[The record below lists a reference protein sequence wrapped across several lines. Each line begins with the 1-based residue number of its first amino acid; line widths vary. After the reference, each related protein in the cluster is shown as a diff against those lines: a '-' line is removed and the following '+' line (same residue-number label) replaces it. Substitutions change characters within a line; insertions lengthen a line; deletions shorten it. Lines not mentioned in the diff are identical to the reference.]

1 MDTETKPNGRES
13 EGTGLHRRRFLQQAT
28 TAGLSAAI
36 LPTTFGVGRAQTSEI
51 IVASWGGNYL
61 EAQKTAFFDD
71 FEKETGNRI
80 VIAEWDLSKL
90 QLMVE
95 SGNIEWDLITGIQGE
110 QASVAQSKNLLE
122 PIDFAV
128 VPKGNL
134 IEGAATD
141 FYVAAEWYSAVIAW
155 DAREFEQGPQGWS
168 DFWDVE
174 KFPGPRA
181 LGREAMITLLG
192 ALLADGVEPSALLP
206 IDYDRAFRSLDRI
219 KPHVGVWYTSNGQPP
234 QLLIDG
240 QVVMSTSYNA
250 RIQGEMNK
258 GAPLAYTWDQNLVN
272 TGGYAVP
279 RGAKNPEGAMQLIA
293 WTLDPERQA
302 RFAEMI
308 PYGVTTKEAFS
319 YLDQTVAKTLPTAPG
334 NIEKA
339 IPLDVKWIGENFDEM
354 TRRLDEYIL
363 K

>member
-1 MDTETKPNGRES
+1 MDTKVKSNSPATMKAGI
-13 EGTGLHRRRFLQQAT
+13 HRRRFLQQAT
-28 TAGLSAAI
+28 TAGLSAAV
-36 LPTTFGVGRAQTSEI
+36 LPATFGIGRAATNEVV
-51 IVASWGGNYL
+51 VASWGGNYL
-61 EAQKTAFFDD
+61 EAQKAAFFDS
-71 FEKETGNRI
+71 FEKETGNRVI
-80 VIAEWDLSKL
+80 IAEWDLSKL

-95 SGNIEWDLITGIQGE
+95 SGNVEWDLITGIQGE
-110 QASVAQSKNLLE
+110 QASVAQSKDFLV
-122 PIDFAV
+122 PIDFTV
-128 VPKGNL
+128 VPKDNL
-134 IEGAATD
+134 IEGAATEY
-141 FYVAAEWYSAVIAW
+141 YVAAEWYSSVIAW
-155 DAREFEQGPQGWS
+155 DAREFAQGPQSWA

-181 LGREAMITLLG
+181 LGREALITLLG
-192 ALLADGVEPSALLP
+192 ALLADGVEPGALLP
-206 IDYDRAFRSLDRI
+206 IDYDRAFKSLDKI

-240 QVVMSTSYNA
+240 QVVMSTAYNA

-258 GAPLAYTWDQNLVN
+258 GAPLDYTWNQNLVN

-293 WTLDPERQA
+293 WALDPKRQA
-302 RFAEMI
+302 KFAEMI

-319 YLDQTVAKTLPTAPG
+319 YLDEAVAKTLPTAPG

-339 IPLDVKWIGENFDEM
+339 IPLDVKWLGENLDEM